1 MKSSHKRPVIAII
14 GGGAA
19 GLFAAVTLALSE
31 KHPYDILLFER
42 QERLGKKLLATGNGR
57 CNLSNLSAQ
66 ATDYGQAAPFV
77 EPAFQALSPQKT
89 LEIFRRLGLLT
100 RKEADGKVYPYS
112 NQGSAVLDI
121 LRLQC
126 QYHGVHIQTDAE
138 VQQIQRHHSMFR
150 LLTSTGQQFAHKV
163 ILATGGCAAPQLGGT
178 KSGYAL
184 GEALGHVLTP
194 LFPALVQVK
203 TDSPYP
209 KALKGV
215 KFEGIATLK
224 ESHHFLAQESG
235 EVLFTEYG
243 LSGPPLF
250 RLSRFIGQNSSHKQP
265 KPLTIFL
272 DLMPEYSTDALLSL
286 LLQQQKALH
295 NLPCEHF
302 LTSILQ
308 KRLGQ
313 MTLKAAGIAPLS
325 RLCATLKP
333 AELSAL
339 VQQIKAFP
347 FPVRGTT
354 GWANAQVTAGGLAL
368 QHFVPTTLESRLQPG
383 LYAVGELLDV
393 DGPCGGYNLQWAWS
407 SGYLAAISASRDFQ
421 AGGEQQ

>member
-1 MKSSHKRPVIAII
+1 MKSSPKRPAIAII

-19 GLFAAVTLALSE
+19 GLFAAITLASLE
-31 KHPYDILLFER
+31 KHPYDIILFER

-57 CNLSNLSAQ
+57 CNLSNLYAQ
-66 ATDYGQAAPFV
+66 ATDYGQASSFV
-77 EPAFQALSPQKT
+77 EPALKALSPQKT
-89 LEIFRRLGLLT
+89 LEIFRHLGLLT
-100 RKEADGKVYPYS
+100 HEESDGKVYPYS

-126 QYHGVHIQTDAE
+126 QYLGVYVQTGVE
-138 VQQIQRHHSMFR
+138 VQQIQRQHSIFC
-150 LLTSTGQQFAHKV
+150 LHTSAGQFIAHKV

-407 SGYLAAISASRDFQ
+407 SGYLAATAASQNF
-421 AGGEQQ
+421 